1 MVGILISVDS
11 SRVSDGR
18 GRGAREDDR
27 GDAAD
32 DADGVSCAT
41 GGCACCGKWLLL
53 LLLRTLMLML
63 LLLYGG
69 GRS

>member
-41 GGCACCGKWLLL
+41 RGCACCGKWLLL
-53 LLLRTLMLML
+53 LRTLMLIL